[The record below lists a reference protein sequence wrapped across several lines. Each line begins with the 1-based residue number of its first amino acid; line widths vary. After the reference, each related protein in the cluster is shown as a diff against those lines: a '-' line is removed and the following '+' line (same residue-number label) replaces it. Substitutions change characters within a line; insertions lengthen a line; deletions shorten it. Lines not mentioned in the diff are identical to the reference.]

1 MIPSENL
8 TNIITTKSYNAYE
21 QFYLEARSIT
31 GLVCYPI
38 ACSIG
43 LMGNTMSIIVMTQKQ
58 MQSSTNIYLLALA
71 FSDSIK
77 LINDFLY
84 FIVILLMEIDKR
96 TGESLYQGLYPY
108 AHYIFNTS
116 LCISAWITVSVAVE
130 RYVYVCKPLYVK
142 SYCTIHRARIITVCV
157 YFFMSMLSIPYA
169 MRYQSFEVYDNRTNQ
184 TLMDMSVTK
193 LWQNNVFSR
202 AYTWFQNL
210 IRSVIPLLTLIVL
223 NTCIMCGIRRC
234 KLSKSRNMRRYRITI
249 MLVCVVLVFMV
260 CISPDAIM
268 STILGF
274 GYIEED
280 YLTRGIREI
289 TDLLLLINSAV
300 NFILYCIF
308 NTIFWKNFLHIFCA
322 ICIKIY
328 CPHHQMN
335 VSTPSRQ
342 LQSNVYREVQLATFP
357 GTHHFKLVSVK
368 RGNGEIYEEMQ
379 SS

>member
-1 MIPSENL
+1 I
-8 TNIITTKSYNAYE
+8 TNGTTTNGFNTYE
-21 QFYLEARSIT
+21 QFYLEARFIT

-43 LMGNTMSIIVMTQKQ
+43 LIGNAISIIVMNQKQ
-58 MQSSTNIYLLALA
+58 MESSTNIYLMALA

-84 FIVILLMEIDKR
+84 FVVILLMEMDKQA
-96 TGESLYQGLYPY
+96 GEFLYQNLYPY
-108 AHYIFNTS
+108 AHYVFNSS

-130 RYVYVCKPLYVK
+130 RYVYVCKPFYVK
-142 SYCTIHRARIITVCV
+142 SYCTIYRARIITICI
-157 YFFMSMLSIPYA
+157 YILMSMLSIPYA
-169 MRYQSFEVYDNRTNQ
+169 MRYQTFEVYDNRTNQ
-184 TLMDMSVTK
+184 TLFDLSVTR
-193 LWQNNVFSR
+193 LWRNAGFSK

-223 NTCIMCGIRRC
+223 NTSIICGIKRC
-234 KLSKSRNMRRYRITI
+234 KLSKPKNTRRYRISI

-280 YLTRGIREI
+280 YLTRGVREI
-289 TDLLLLINSAV
+289 TDFLLLINSAV

-308 NTIFWKNFLHIFCA
+308 NTKFLKRLLHIFCA
-322 ICIKIY
+322 ICIKQIT
-328 CPHHQMN
+328 N
-335 VSTPSRQ
+335 GR
-342 LQSNVYREVQLATFP
+342 L
-357 GTHHFKLVSVK
+357 LVSPQ
-368 RGNGEIYEEMQ
+368 RGNRLCVCRKVISFFRMMH
-379 SS
+379 SMTLPI